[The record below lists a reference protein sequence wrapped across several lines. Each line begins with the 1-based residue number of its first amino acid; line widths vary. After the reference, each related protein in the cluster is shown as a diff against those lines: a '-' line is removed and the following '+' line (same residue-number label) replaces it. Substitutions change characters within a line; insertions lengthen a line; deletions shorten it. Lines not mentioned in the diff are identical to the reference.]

1 MILLEIHID
10 YQTSSGVAKECP
22 ESHEDSHGKEGGN
35 TDIVCVYI
43 YIYSFSSRERWPRK
57 KKQYIYIII
66 IIYYY
71 ILYL

>member
-22 ESHEDSHGKEGGN
+22 ESHEDSQGKEGGN

-43 YIYSFSSRERWPRK
+43 
-57 KKQYIYIII
+57 
-66 IIYYY
+66 
-71 ILYL
+71 

>member
-22 ESHEDSHGKEGGN
+22 ESHEDSQGKEGGN

-43 YIYSFSSRERWPRK
+43 YI
-57 KKQYIYIII
+57 
-66 IIYYY
+66 
-71 ILYL
+71 